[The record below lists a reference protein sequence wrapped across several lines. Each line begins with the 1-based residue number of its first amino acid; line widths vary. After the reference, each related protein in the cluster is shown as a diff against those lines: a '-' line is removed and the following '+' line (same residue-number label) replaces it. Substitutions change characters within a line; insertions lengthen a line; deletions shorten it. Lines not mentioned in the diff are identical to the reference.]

1 MKLYDKT
8 VDYLLKQSKKKGAL
22 KVLYFVST
30 IESFIFP
37 VPPDVFLAPIASTR
51 KYNWILLGI
60 NTTISSVIGGII
72 GYFIGKY
79 LFYDFIVN
87 YNLIS
92 IEKIDLAK
100 ALFIEHGF
108 MIIFIAGFT
117 PIPYK
122 IFTIT
127 AGIVNILFV
136 PFIIASF
143 VGRGLR
149 FLIVSS
155 LFHYYGMAIAES
167 SKKYFD
173 IICLILVIIAFIYIS
188 LNLN

>member
-8 VDYLLKQSKKKGAL
+8 VDYLLEQSKKKGAL
-22 KVLYFVST
+22 NVLYFISA

-37 VPPDVFLAPIASTR
+37 IPPDVLLAPIASTK
-51 KYNWILLGI
+51 KYNWVLLAI

-79 LFYDFIVN
+79 FFYDFIIN

-92 IEKIDLAK
+92 FEKIDLAK
-100 ALFIEHGF
+100 SLFKEHGF
-108 MIIFIAGFT
+108 MIIFVAGFT

-127 AGIVNILFV
+127 AGIVNILFI
-136 PFIIASF
+136 PYIISSL

-173 IICLILVIIAFIYIS
+173 IVCIILVIIAFIYIS